1 MRPGPW
7 LIAALC
13 AAEALAMLG
22 FATFSALLP
31 TFMAEWSLTATEAG
45 WLSGLFFA
53 GYMGA
58 VPVLTGLTDRIDAR
72 RIYLW
77 SAALT
82 ALSTIGF
89 ALLAR
94 DVWTAA
100 PLRVLAGAGLA
111 GTYMPGLRALTD
123 RLPPS
128 LQPRAVS
135 FYTSSFSIGAS
146 ASYWL
151 AGLIAEEAGWRWAF
165 ALGGGGAAL
174 SGLAVALLL
183 KPKPVAAPAASLLSA
198 IDFRPVFRN
207 REAMAYILAYGAH
220 SWELF
225 GLRSWIV
232 VFLGFCAALAPAG
245 DGGFISA
252 TAVAALMNLLA
263 MPASILGN
271 EAAGRFGRRRCVAV
285 IMLGSALLACG
296 LGLAPGL
303 AYGAVVALVLLYAM
317 TVAGESAAVTTGTV
331 QAAAPDRRGATLAL
345 HSTVGFGF
353 AFLGSLAPGVAL
365 DLAGGPES
373 RLAWA
378 LAFAAMGAG
387 AAVGPLAVWRLTRRR
402 SAAVPAGGSPRA
414 P

>member
-1 MRPGPW
+1 MSGGW

-13 AAEALAMLG
+13 VAEVFTMLG

-31 TFMAEWSLTATEAG
+31 AFMAEWSLSATEAG
-45 WLSGLFFA
+45 WLSGVFFA

-58 VPVLTGLTDRIDAR
+58 VPLLTGLTDRIDAR

-77 SAALT
+77 SIALT
-82 ALSTIGF
+82 ALATLAF

-94 DVWTAA
+94 DVWSAA
-100 PLRVLAGAGLA
+100 PLRLLAGAGLA

-123 RLPPS
+123 RVPAR

-135 FYTSSFSIGAS
+135 FYTSSFGIGAS

-151 AGLIAEEAGWRWAF
+151 AGEIGTRAGWEWAF
-165 ALGGGGAAL
+165 VVGAAGAAL
-174 SGLAVALLL
+174 SGFAVFFIL
-183 KPKPVAAPAASLLSA
+183 KPRPIEAPARSLFAA
-198 IDFRPVFRN
+198 IDFRPVLRN
-207 REAMAYILAYGAH
+207 RQAMAYILAYGAH
-220 SWELF
+220 SFELF

-232 VFLGFCAALAPAG
+232 VFLGFCAALAPESAAG
-245 DGGFISA
+245 FVSA
-252 TAVAALMNLLA
+252 TAIAALMNLLA
-263 MPASILGN
+263 MPASIVGN
-271 EAAGRFGRRRCVAV
+271 EAAGRFGRRGTVAA

-296 LGLAPGL
+296 VGASPGF
-303 AYGAVVALVLLYAM
+303 AYGAVVALVMLYAM
-317 TVAGESAAVTTGTV
+317 TVAGESAALTTGSV
-331 QAAAPDRRGATLAL
+331 QAAEPARTGATMAL
-345 HSTVGFGF
+345 HSTVGFGC
-353 AFLGSLAPGVAL
+353 AFLGSLGPGVVL

-387 AAVGPLAVWRLTRRR
+387 AALGPLAVWLLTRRR
-402 SAAVPAGGSPRA
+402 PTALPAGGSARA